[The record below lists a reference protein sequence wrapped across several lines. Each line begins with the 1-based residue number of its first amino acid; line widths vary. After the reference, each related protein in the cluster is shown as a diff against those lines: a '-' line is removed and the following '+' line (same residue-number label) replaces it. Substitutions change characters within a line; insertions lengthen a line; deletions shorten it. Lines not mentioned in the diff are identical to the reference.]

1 MLTDYDR
8 IEKAIQYLENHFK
21 DQPDLETIAAQVHL
35 SPFHFDRLFKR
46 WAGVTPKQF
55 LHFLTL
61 NYAKDT
67 LRRSRSILETAYD
80 AGLSSGS
87 RLHDLFVKI
96 EGVTPGEYRQMG
108 AGIDMEYGFHPTEF
122 GSCFLAVTARGITSM
137 SFNAPGEE
145 AQVLSDLQKIWPKAN
160 FKRDDAYIKKIIDD
174 VMQPDDAP
182 KKQPVSVFVKG
193 TSFQLQVWRA
203 LVQIP
208 VGSLFS
214 YEDLARWI
222 GRPEATRAVST
233 AVARNPVG
241 YLIPCHRVIRKSG
254 IIGKYHWGS
263 ERKKALIGREASR
276 KLQLELIP

>member
-1 MLTDYDR
+1 MTDYDR
-8 IEKAIQYLENHFK
+8 VEKAIQYLEAHFK
-21 DQPDLETIAAQVHL
+21 DQPNLETIAAQVHL
-35 SPFHFDRLFKR
+35 SPYHFDRLFKR

-61 NYAKDT
+61 NYAKET
-67 LRRSRSILETAYD
+67 LRHSRSVLDAAYD

-108 AGIDMEYGFHPTEF
+108 AGVDMRYGFQATAF
-122 GSCFLAVTARGITSM
+122 GSCFLAVTDRGITSL
-137 SFNAPGEE
+137 SFNIPGEE
-145 AQVLSDLQKIWPKAN
+145 KRVLTDLRKIWPKAALR
-160 FKRDDAYIKKIIDD
+160 RDDTHIGKIVDA
-174 VMQPDDAP
+174 VMLPDQTTE
-182 KKQPVSVFVKG
+182 KQPVPVFVKG
-193 TSFQLQVWRA
+193 TAFQLQVWRA

-208 VGSLFS
+208 PGNLFS

-263 ERKKALIGREASR
+263 ERKKALIGWEASR
-276 KLQLELIP
+276 QIQLETSI